1 VHEEIR
7 VVLAAR
13 ANLVGLEALKL
24 PHRPSQKRQIDV
36 SEKRVES
43 RWRISSVVRYP
54 APKERIDLSGDVG
67 HGQLCSMSDVQ
78 FPDRRPHGFQCRDA
92 DRWIEPLKVNCAMN
106 VDALTP
112 ARLLD
117 HELVLFWRPTADWPR
132 RMGQMHGIGEQHGL
146 VVAQGIHELFIACDE
161 SLLQFFVKLARD
173 DVWLVI
179 GQTQAMT
186 AQSVPNGFRKPGRI
200 AS

>member
-1 VHEEIR
+1 
-7 VVLAAR
+7 
-13 ANLVGLEALKL
+13 
-24 PHRPSQKRQIDV
+24 
-36 SEKRVES
+36 
-43 RWRISSVVRYP
+43 
-54 APKERIDLSGDVG
+54 
-67 HGQLCSMSDVQ
+67 MSAMDNSA
-78 FPDRRPHGFQCRDA
+78 QCRMFNSRIV
-92 DRWIEPLKVNCAMN
+92 DRMVFSAETQTAGLNPQNSLLSRDRLTSRARKQYPRKSNLTFGYAPLRFPSVDGFDFDHPGFPGLKVNCAMN